1 MPFIPLAMNDVKEN
15 EAVPEGTYDLRI
27 VKVTDGFSKA
37 GNSMTTVVIAI
48 ESPEHPNA
56 SPIRHWLTY
65 PDEETPPEQRNMRL
79 LDIKRFLT
87 MFEVV
92 FDKGGFDSAE
102 LQGQTARCL
111 VTQEEGDDGNIYN
124 RLRLPKLKA

>member
-27 VKVTDGFSKA
+27 VKVEDGKSKA
-37 GNSMTTVVIAI
+37 GNTMTTVVIRI
-48 ESPEHPNA
+48 EDAAHPNA

-65 PDEETPPEQRNMRL
+65 PDDNTPADQRQMRM
-79 LDIKRFLT
+79 LDIKRFLAL
-87 MFEVV
+87 FEV
-92 FDKGGFDSAE
+92 DLTPDGFDSDDLNGAV
-102 LQGQTARCL
+102 ARCL